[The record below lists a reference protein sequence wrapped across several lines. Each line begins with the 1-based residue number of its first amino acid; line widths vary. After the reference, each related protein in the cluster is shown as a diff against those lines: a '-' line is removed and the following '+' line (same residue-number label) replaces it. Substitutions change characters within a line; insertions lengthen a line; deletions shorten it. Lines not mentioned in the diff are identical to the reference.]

1 MYCCWQW
8 SCLYC
13 GYARNWP
20 HNSQAL
26 FSPSHQYRSTDV
38 RSQHCSSHVPRPTVR
53 DMESARTLSAAAT
66 AKSLQLCPTLCD
78 LIDGSPP
85 DSPIPGTLQAR
96 TREWGHFLLQCMKV
110 KRESEVV
117 QSCLTLSVDCSLRG
131 SSAIQSKKLKE
142 AYLNMHLLDL
152 EYAAFS
158 KFSSV
163 QSLSRVRLFATA

>member
-1 MYCCWQW
+1 MQSLLPIVWAHKVYCCWQW

-117 QSCLTLSVDCSLRG
+117 QSCPTRSGPIDCSPPG
-131 SSAIQSKKLKE
+131 SSTHGTLQARV
-142 AYLNMHLLDL
+142 L
-152 EYAAFS
+152 EWVPIVFS
-158 KFSSV
+158 INSI
-163 QSLSRVRLFATA
+163 